1 MRMKSLTC
9 FHFVLIVALW
19 GGLISLRAE
28 DKLLE
33 GESLGKITLG
43 QKADQLASLIGK
55 PDSKGRDTMW
65 EAVGEWVQEWRFD
78 AQGLKLNMAS
88 EKKGGVKTVSSI
100 TAAAPCKLATARGIK
115 IGSTESEVRK
125 AYQNVEDKEQSI
137 AGETFVAG
145 SIYGGVIFTIK
156 QGKVVQIFIGAAAE

>member
-1 MRMKSLTC
+1 MLMKSLTC
-9 FHFVLIVALW
+9 FHFVLIAALW

-33 GESLGKITLG
+33 GESLGNITLG

-55 PDSKGRDTMW
+55 PDSKGKDTMW

-88 EKKGGVKTVSSI
+88 ENKGGVKTVSSI
-100 TAAAPCKLATARGIK
+100 AATAPCKLATARGIK